1 MTDTTYVQQRK
12 TIPGEF
18 YFGAMCHELPIVPS
32 LNGNR
37 VALTDAVLLRVLVT
51 HPLLTLRA
59 TSPFIGTRIRQAGSV
74 AHQPASFGHFTHR
87 ICRRSMRAT
96 PLSREK
102 ARGGVV
108 IPHCGELR
116 L

>member
-1 MTDTTYVQQRK
+1 MTSSNFDACTTRQIRRLR
-12 TIPGEF
+12 TLEDAAGID
-18 YFGAMCHELPIVPS
+18 AD
-32 LNGNR
+32 
-37 VALTDAVLLRVLVT
+37 LT
-51 HPLLTLRA
+51 P
-59 TSPFIGTRIRQAGSV
+59 RIRQAGSV

-108 IPHCGELR
+108 IR
-116 L
+116 TAAN